1 MNGTVAARVWE
12 LADPVVTHEGLELVD
27 VEFGR
32 EQHGTVLRVFID
44 RAGGEGGVSL
54 DDLTRVSRQL
64 SDLLDVHD
72 VVAGPYNLEVSSP
85 GIDRRLRRPEQFRR
99 FVGKKVR
106 VRTAEPID
114 GRRVF
119 TGTLTAVDVD
129 GIVLTLDG
137 GSHSIRFAEIA
148 RANYQPES

>member
-1 MNGTVAARVWE
+1 MNGTVTARVWE

-27 VEFGR
+27 VEFRR

-72 VVAGPYNLEVSSP
+72 VVTGPYNLEVSSP
-85 GIDRRLRRPEQFRR
+85 GIDRRLRRPEQFQRYL
-99 FVGKKVR
+99 GKTVQ

-119 TGTLTAVDVD
+119 TGILTAVDAD
-129 GIVLTLDG
+129 AIVLALDG
-137 GSHSIRFAEIA
+137 GSYSIRIAEIA